1 MISCNL
7 QGSWQQMLY
16 FPAAPPQEKLSITH
30 FLRYCLYNARVS
42 RILHRELLYVSA
54 PCSGE
59 GPGQGGPPSHLLN
72 SLIGYLMGF
81 LNPPNPFNDH
91 HIIADN
97 R

>member
-30 FLRYCLYNARVS
+30 FPSELRYCLYNARVS

-59 GPGQGGPPSHLLN
+59 GPGQGGTTLPFTQFPN
-72 SLIGYLMGF
+72 RVFNGF
-81 LNPPNPFNDH
+81 SKPAKPL
-91 HIIADN
+91 
-97 R
+97 